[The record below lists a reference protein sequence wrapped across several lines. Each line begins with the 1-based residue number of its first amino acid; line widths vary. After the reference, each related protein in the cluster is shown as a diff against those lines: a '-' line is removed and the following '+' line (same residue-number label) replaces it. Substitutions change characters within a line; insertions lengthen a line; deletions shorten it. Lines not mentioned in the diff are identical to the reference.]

1 MRPTSG
7 KVAGMPTRGGRSPTR
22 AERSSTR
29 KARCRFHADE
39 VASNVAMRRLARQ
52 KSLRKS
58 AQSGLCDAKSDAAPE
73 SFFSHGSSRTHGW
86 RCTCCTRRFAGLKA
100 AAHHGCEKKSAFY
113 RCFFSGACPSLA
125 SPTSAAGAATPFA
138 VRDDAT
144 PPGWGRKKS
153 CAKVLTPRKTVIRFR
168 PKQRLLRMRV
178 SRINTTARETT
189 QPIVRTRIAVDAGL
203 ASPEKTQRSLFIAP
217 ASPGDAGVFVFVG
230 ARVSHARTPEE
241 SASPRVSRR
250 RLPTGPTP
258 AAFLAAGPASGQ
270 MCCNQT

>member
-1 MRPTSG
+1 MAA
-7 KVAGMPTRGGRSPTR
+7 KK
-22 AERSSTR
+22 
-29 KARCRFHADE
+29 KARFTD
-39 VASNVAMRRLARQ
+39 V
-52 KSLRKS
+52 
-58 AQSGLCDAKSDAAPE
+58 
-73 SFFSHGSSRTHGW
+73 FFP
-86 RCTCCTRRFAGLKA
+86 
-100 AAHHGCEKKSAFY
+100 
-113 RCFFSGACPSLA
+113 GACPSLA

-230 ARVSHARTPEE
+230 ARVSHARTLRNPHRR
-241 SASPRVSRR
+241 ACRDDGCRRV
-250 RLPTGPTP
+250 RLPRR
-258 AAFLAAGPASGQ
+258 FLQLGLPPGRCAVTRRKNP
-270 MCCNQT
+270 